1 VRRHGALAAGLLAL
15 ACFHAKH
22 VAKPGAEDA
31 GAEGEEAAGSG
42 KRAGGAGKEEKGRDA
57 APSRSRVPPRAGRPT
72 IAASPEG
79 LMNPGSIRRIQAA
92 LRTKGYLEAESGELD
107 DATAAALRR
116 FQADEGIAATGAPDR
131 ETLRR
136 LGVDPNEVYR
146 TAP

>member
-1 VRRHGALAAGLLAL
+1 MILRHGAAAAGLLAL
-15 ACFHAKH
+15 ACFHTQQ
-22 VAKPGAEDA
+22 VARPGAEDP
-31 GAEGEEAAGSG
+31 GGKGETAAPSG
-42 KRAGGAGKEEKGRDA
+42 ERAGPGPEKGRDA
-57 APSRSRVPPRAGRPT
+57 APSKSRIPPRAGRPT

-92 LRTKGYLEAESGELD
+92 LRTKGYLDAESGDLD

-136 LGVDPNEVYR
+136 LGVEPNQVYR